1 MRQEDYLDFHVE
13 FEERV
18 GHPFVNARG
27 GRGISYY
34 MGVGRTAPEYDF
46 LSLFSTTAQTMRH
59 WIGLLRE
66 LQAIPRFVR

>member
-1 MRQEDYLDFHVE
+1 MRQEDYLDFYVE

-34 MGVGRTAPEYDF
+34 MGVGRTAPEYD
-46 LSLFSTTAQTMRH
+46 SPIR
-59 WIGLLRE
+59 
-66 LQAIPRFVR
+66 P